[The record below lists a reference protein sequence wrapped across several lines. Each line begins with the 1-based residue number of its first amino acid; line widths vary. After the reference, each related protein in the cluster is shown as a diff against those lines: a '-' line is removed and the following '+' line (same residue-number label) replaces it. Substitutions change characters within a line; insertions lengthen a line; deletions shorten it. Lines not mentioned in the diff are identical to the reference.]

1 MLDEGR
7 IGGPTSWKEKLVG
20 QCHVMVTRHS
30 AFYTPLL
37 VTIGGGFLA
46 AEGIEAEFSIA
57 ETPRD
62 VLVGVHGGSV
72 QVAQS
77 AVSAN
82 FGALERGKKSPLVH
96 FAQINERDGFM
107 LVARA
112 PDESFSW
119 SKLQGKKVLVDH
131 GRQPLAMFKF
141 ALHKEGIDYAT
152 IEAIDAGNSE
162 AMENAFRGG
171 RGDYVHL
178 QGPSAQ
184 QLVSEGV
191 GHIVAWPGKSIG
203 PVAFSS
209 LAASRKWLESPGA
222 DTFMRAY
229 RRAREFAIE
238 MDPDEVA
245 SVVGRYF
252 NEVDRGALI
261 KSVETYQ
268 GLGCWSPG
276 VRISPE
282 AFDTTLDVFE
292 RSGHITKRHAYENVV
307 AQPPGE
313 G

>member
-1 MLDEGR
+1 M
-7 IGGPTSWKEKLVG
+7 G

-46 AEGIEAEFSIA
+46 AEGLDGEFSIA

-62 VLVGVHGGSV
+62 VLAGVHGGSV

-82 FGALERGKKSPLVH
+82 FGALERGKRSPLVH
-96 FAQINERDGFM
+96 FAQINERDGFI

-119 SKLQGKKVLVDH
+119 DKLKGRKVLVDH
-131 GRQPLAMFKF
+131 GRQPLAMFQY
-141 ALHKEGIDYAT
+141 ALHQEGVDYAA
-152 IEAIDAGNSE
+152 IESVNAGSSE
-162 AMENAFRGG
+162 AMEKAFRGG
-171 RGDYVHL
+171 QGDYVHL
-178 QGPSAQ
+178 QGPMAQ
-184 QLVSEGV
+184 QLAKEGI

-209 LAASRKWLESPGA
+209 LAASSKWLKSPDA
-222 DTFMRAY
+222 ATFMRAY

-252 NEVDRGALI
+252 NEIDRDALI
-261 KSVETYQ
+261 KSVEDYQ
-268 GLGCWSPG
+268 ALGCWSPG
-276 VRISPE
+276 VQISRK
-282 AFDTTLDVFE
+282 AFETTLDVFE
-292 RSGHITKRHAYENVV
+292 RSGHITKRHSYGRVV
-307 AQPPGE
+307 VKPPGDD
-313 G
+313 

>member
-1 MLDEGR
+1 M
-7 IGGPTSWKEKLVG
+7 G

-46 AEGIEAEFSIA
+46 AEGLDAEFSIA
-57 ETPRD
+57 DSPRD
-62 VLVGVHGGSV
+62 VLAGVHGGRI

-112 PDESFSW
+112 ADESFSW
-119 SKLQGKKVLVDH
+119 DKLAGKKVLVDH
-131 GRQPLAMFKF
+131 ARQPLAMFKF
-141 ALHKEGIDYAT
+141 ALHKEGVGFDA
-152 IEAIDAGNSE
+152 IEAVDAGTPE
-162 AMENAFRGG
+162 AMEKAFRAGQ
-171 RGDYVHL
+171 GDYVHL
-178 QGPSAQ
+178 QGPAAQ
-184 QLVSEGV
+184 QLASEGV
-191 GHIVAWPGKSIG
+191 GHVVAWPGKSIG

-209 LAASRKWLESPGA
+209 LATSRDWLTSPDA
-222 DTFMRAY
+222 ATFMRAY

-245 SVVGRYF
+245 SVIGRYF
-252 NEVDRGALI
+252 NETDRAALI
-261 KSVETYQ
+261 SSVESYQ
-268 GLGCWSPG
+268 ELGCWSPG

-282 AFDTTLDVFE
+282 AFATTLDVFLH
-292 RSGHITKRHAYENVV
+292 SGIISKRHRYERVV
-307 AQPPGE
+307 AEPPGDDD
-313 G
+313 

>member
-1 MLDEGR
+1 M
-7 IGGPTSWKEKLVG
+7 G

-46 AEGIEAEFSIA
+46 AEGFEADFSIA

-62 VLVGVHGGSV
+62 VLAGIHGGSV

-82 FGALERGKKSPLVH
+82 FGALERGKRSPLVH

-107 LVARA
+107 LVGREADDA
-112 PDESFSW
+112 FSW
-119 SKLQGKKVLVDH
+119 QRLQGKKVIVDH
-131 GRQPLAMFKF
+131 GRQPLAMFRY
-141 ALHKEGIDYAT
+141 ALYKEGVDFGA
-152 IEAIDAGNSE
+152 IEAIDAGDPE
-162 AMENAFRGG
+162 AMEQAFRGG
-171 RGDYVHL
+171 QGDYVHL
-178 QGPSAQ
+178 QGPAAQ
-184 QLVSEGV
+184 QLASEGV
-191 GHIVAWPGKSIG
+191 GHVVAWPGKSIG

-209 LAASRKWLESPGA
+209 LAASPAWLESPDA
-222 DTFMRAY
+222 EAFMRAY

-252 NEVDRGALI
+252 NEVDRDALI
-261 KSVETYQ
+261 KSVEAYQ

-282 AFDTTLDVFE
+282 AFDATLDVFE
-292 RSGHITKRHAYENVV
+292 RSGHITKRHAYEQIV
-307 AQPPGE
+307 AAPPG
-313 G
+313 GD

>member
-1 MLDEGR
+1 
-7 IGGPTSWKEKLVG
+7 VG

-46 AEGIEAEFSIA
+46 AEGLEAEFSIA
-57 ETPRD
+57 KTPRD
-62 VLVGVHGGSV
+62 VLAGVHGGSV

-119 SKLQGKKVLVDH
+119 GKLVGKKVLLDH
-131 GRQPLAMFKF
+131 GKQPKAMFKY
-141 ALHKEGIDYAT
+141 ALHKEGVGYDAID
-152 IEAIDAGNSE
+152 AIDAGDSQT
-162 AMENAFRGG
+162 MEKAFRDGQ
-171 RGDYVHL
+171 GDYVHL
-178 QGPSAQ
+178 QGPEAQ
-184 QLVSEGV
+184 QLTKEGI

-209 LAASRKWLESPGA
+209 LAASRRWLESPDAGI
-222 DTFMRAY
+222 FMRAY
-229 RRAREFAIE
+229 RRAREFAAE

-245 SVVGRYF
+245 SVIGRYF

-261 KSVETYQ
+261 ETVESYQ
-268 GLGCWSPG
+268 ALGCWSPG
-276 VRISPE
+276 VRITPE
-282 AFDTTLDVFE
+282 AFKTTLEVF
-292 RSGHITKRHAYENVV
+292 RLSGHITKQHKYEHVV
-307 AQPPGE
+307 TQPPGE
-313 G
+313 D

>member
-7 IGGPTSWKEKLVG
+7 VGGHASWKEKLVG

-46 AEGIEAEFSIA
+46 AEGIDAEFSIA

-62 VLVGVHGGSV
+62 VLAGVHSGSV

-141 ALHKEGIDYAT
+141 ALHKEGIDFAT
-152 IEAIDAGNSE
+152 IEAIDAGSSE
-162 AMENAFRGG
+162 RMEKAFRSGK
-171 RGDYVHL
+171 GDYLHI
-178 QGPSAQ
+178 QGPSAH
-184 QLVSEGV
+184 QLVSEGL
-191 GHIVAWPGKSIG
+191 GHIVALPGESIG

-209 LAASRKWLESPGA
+209 LAASRQWLKSPDA

-252 NEVDRGALI
+252 NEVDRDALI

-268 GLGCWSPG
+268 SLGCWSPG

-292 RSGHITKRHAYENVV
+292 RSGHITRRHAYENVV

-313 G
+313 D

>member
-1 MLDEGR
+1 M
-7 IGGPTSWKEKLVG
+7 G

-62 VLVGVHGGSV
+62 VLAGVHGGTV

-82 FGALERGKKSPLVH
+82 FGALERGKQSPLVH

-112 PDESFSW
+112 PDEAFAW
-119 SKLQGKKVLVDH
+119 STLQGKKIIVDH
-131 GRQPLAMFKF
+131 GRQPLAMFKY
-141 ALHKEGIDYAT
+141 ALSKEGVDFGT
-152 IEAIDAGNSE
+152 IEAIDAGPSA
-162 AMENAFRGG
+162 AMQKAFRSGK
-171 RGDYVHL
+171 GDYVHL
-178 QGPSAQ
+178 QGPAAQ
-184 QLVSEGV
+184 ELVKEGI
-191 GHIVAWPGKSIG
+191 GHVVAWPGKSIG

-209 LAASRKWLESPGA
+209 LAASRQWLKSPDA
-222 DTFMRAY
+222 ETFMRAY

-245 SVVGRYF
+245 SVIGRYF
-252 NEVDRGALI
+252 NEVDRDALI
-261 KSVETYQ
+261 EAVKGYQ
-268 GLGCWSPG
+268 ELGCWSPG

-282 AFDTTLDVFE
+282 AFETTLDVFQK
-292 RSGHITKRHAYENVV
+292 SGHITRRHAYEHVV
-307 AQPPGE
+307 ASPPGDD
-313 G
+313 

>member
-1 MLDEGR
+1 
-7 IGGPTSWKEKLVG
+7 VG

-46 AEGIEAEFSIA
+46 AEGIDAEFSIA

-62 VLVGVHGGSV
+62 VLAGVHGGTV

-107 LVARA
+107 LVGRSADDA
-112 PDESFSW
+112 FTWD
-119 SKLQGKKVLVDH
+119 KLVGSKVLLDH
-131 GRQPLAMFKF
+131 GRQPMAMFKY
-141 ALHKEGIDYAT
+141 ALHKEGIDFET
-152 IEAIDAGNSE
+152 LEAIDAGSAQ
-162 AMENAFRGG
+162 AMEKAFRDGQ
-171 RGDYVHL
+171 GDYVHL
-178 QGPSAQ
+178 QGPTAQ
-184 QLVSEGV
+184 ELVGEGL
-191 GHIVAWPGKSIG
+191 GHVVAWPGKSIG

-209 LAASRKWLESPGA
+209 LAASRSWLESA
-222 DTFMRAY
+222 DAKTFMRAY

-245 SVVGRYF
+245 SVVARYF

-261 KSVETYQ
+261 NAVESYQ
-268 GLGCWSPG
+268 ALGCWSPG
-276 VRISPE
+276 VAITPE
-282 AFDTTLDVFE
+282 AFDTTLAVFQ
-292 RSGHITKRHAYENVV
+292 RSGHITKRHDYKHVV
-307 AQPPGE
+307 AQPPSE
-313 G
+313 D

>member
-1 MLDEGR
+1 M
-7 IGGPTSWKEKLVG
+7 G

-37 VTIGGGFLA
+37 VTIAGGFLA
-46 AEGIEAEFSIA
+46 AEGIESKFSIA

-62 VLVGVHGGSV
+62 VLAGVHGGSV

-107 LVARA
+107 LVART
-112 PDESFSW
+112 PDESFTW
-119 SKLQGKKVLVDH
+119 NKLEGNKVLVDH
-131 GRQPLAMFKF
+131 GRQPMAMFKY
-141 ALHKEGIDYAT
+141 ALHKEGVDYEA
-152 IEAIDAGNSE
+152 IEAIDAGSPQ
-162 AMENAFRGG
+162 AMETTFRAGQ
-171 RGDYVHL
+171 GDYVHL
-178 QGPSAQ
+178 QGPTAQ
-184 QLVSEGV
+184 QLVGEGLGQV
-191 GHIVAWPGKSIG
+191 VAWPGKSTG

-209 LAASRKWLESPGA
+209 LAASHRWLDSPDA
-222 DTFMRAY
+222 ETFMRAY

-252 NEVDRGALI
+252 KGIDRDALI
-261 KSVETYQ
+261 KAVESYQ

-276 VRISPE
+276 IRITPE
-282 AFDTTLDVFE
+282 AFDTTLDVFQ
-292 RSGHITKRHAYENVV
+292 RSGHITKRHDYKHVV

-313 G
+313 D

>member
-1 MLDEGR
+1 
-7 IGGPTSWKEKLVG
+7 VG

-62 VLVGVHGGSV
+62 VLAGVHGGTV

-107 LVARA
+107 LVART
-112 PDESFSW
+112 PDESFTW
-119 SKLQGKKVLVDH
+119 DKLEGSKVLVDH
-131 GRQPLAMFKF
+131 GRQPLAMFKY
-141 ALHKEGIDYAT
+141 ALHKEGIDFEA
-152 IEAIDAGNSE
+152 IEAIDAGSPE
-162 AMENAFRGG
+162 SMDKAFRDGQ
-171 RGDYVHL
+171 GDYVHL
-178 QGPSAQ
+178 QGPTAQ
-184 QLVSEGV
+184 QLTGEGLGQV
-191 GHIVAWPGKSIG
+191 VAWPGKSIG

-209 LAASRKWLESPGA
+209 LAASRPWLESA
-222 DTFMRAY
+222 DAKTFMRAY

-252 NEVDRGALI
+252 NDIERGALI
-261 KSVETYQ
+261 SAVESYQ
-268 GLGCWSPG
+268 ALGCWSPG
-276 VRISPE
+276 VAITPE
-282 AFDTTLDVFE
+282 AFATTLDVFQ
-292 RSGHITKRHAYENVV
+292 RSGHITKRHDYKHVV

-313 G
+313 D

>member
-1 MLDEGR
+1 M
-7 IGGPTSWKEKLVG
+7 G

-30 AFYTPLL
+30 SFYTPLL

-46 AEGIEAEFSIA
+46 AEGIEADFSIA

-62 VLVGVHGGSV
+62 VLVGIHGGDV

-82 FGALERGKKSPLVH
+82 FGALERGKRSPLVH

-107 LVARA
+107 LVARE
-112 PDESFSW
+112 PDDAFSW
-119 SKLQGKKVLVDH
+119 DKLKVKKVLVDH
-131 GRQPLAMFKF
+131 GRQPLAMFKY
-141 ALHKEGIDYAT
+141 ALHKEGIDFET
-152 IEAIDAGNSE
+152 IDAIDAGSPE
-162 AMENAFRGG
+162 SMEKAFRGG
-171 RGDYVHL
+171 QGDYVHL
-178 QGPSAQ
+178 QGPAAQ
-184 QLVSEGV
+184 QLVAEGA
-191 GHIVAWPGKSIG
+191 GHVVAWPGKSIG

-209 LAASRKWLESPGA
+209 LAASRDWLDSSDAE
-222 DTFMRAY
+222 TFMRAY

-252 NEVDRGALI
+252 NEIDRDALI
-261 KSVETYQ
+261 KSVESYQ

-276 VRISPE
+276 VRISSE

-292 RSGHITKRHAYENVV
+292 RCGHITKRHAYEQVI
-307 AQPPGE
+307 AEPPGE
-313 G
+313 A

>member
-1 MLDEGR
+1 
-7 IGGPTSWKEKLVG
+7 VG

-46 AEGIEAEFSIA
+46 AEGIDAEFSIA

-62 VLVGVHGGSV
+62 VLAGIHGGTV

-107 LVARA
+107 LVART
-112 PDESFSW
+112 PDDSFTW
-119 SKLQGKKVLVDH
+119 DKLKGSKVLVDH
-131 GRQPLAMFKF
+131 GRQPMAMFKY
-141 ALHKEGIDYAT
+141 ALHKEGIDFDA
-152 IEAIDAGNSE
+152 IEAIDAGSSQ
-162 AMENAFRGG
+162 AMEKAFRDG

-178 QGPSAQ
+178 QGPTAQ
-184 QLVSEGV
+184 QLAGESLGQV
-191 GHIVAWPGKSIG
+191 VAWPGKSIG

-209 LAASRKWLESPGA
+209 LAASRAWLDSA
-222 DTFMRAY
+222 DAKTFMRAY

-252 NEVDRGALI
+252 NDVGRNALI
-261 KSVETYQ
+261 NAVESYQ
-268 GLGCWSPG
+268 ALGCWSPG
-276 VRISPE
+276 VAITAE
-282 AFDTTLDVFE
+282 AFDTTLDVFR
-292 RSGHITKRHAYENVV
+292 RSGHITKHHDYKHVVV
-307 AQPPGE
+307 APPGE
-313 G
+313 D

>member
-1 MLDEGR
+1 M
-7 IGGPTSWKEKLVG
+7 G

-62 VLVGVHGGSV
+62 ILAGVHGGTV

-107 LVARA
+107 LVART
-112 PDESFSW
+112 PDESFTW
-119 SKLQGKKVLVDH
+119 DKLKGSKVLVDH
-131 GRQPLAMFKF
+131 GRQPLAMFKY
-141 ALHKEGIDYAT
+141 ALHKEGIDFEA
-152 IEAIDAGNSE
+152 IEAIDAGGPES
-162 AMENAFRGG
+162 MDKAFRDGQ
-171 RGDYVHL
+171 GDYVHL
-178 QGPSAQ
+178 QGPTAQ
-184 QLVSEGV
+184 QLTGEGLGQV
-191 GHIVAWPGKSIG
+191 VAWPGKSIG

-209 LAASRKWLESPGA
+209 LAASRLWLESA
-222 DTFMRAY
+222 DAKTFMRAY

-252 NEVDRGALI
+252 NDIERGALI
-261 KSVETYQ
+261 SAVESYQ
-268 GLGCWSPG
+268 ALGCWSPG
-276 VRISPE
+276 VAITPE
-282 AFDTTLDVFE
+282 AFATTLDVFQ
-292 RSGHITKRHAYENVV
+292 RSGHITKRHDYKHVV
-307 AQPPGE
+307 VQPPGE
-313 G
+313 D

>member
-1 MLDEGR
+1 
-7 IGGPTSWKEKLVG
+7 VG
-20 QCHVMVTRHS
+20 QCHVMVTHHS

-46 AEGIEAEFSIA
+46 AEGLEAEFSIA

-62 VLVGVHGGSV
+62 VLAGIHGGSI

-112 PDESFSW
+112 ADESFTW
-119 SKLQGKKVLVDH
+119 DKLKGKKVLVDH
-131 GRQPLAMFKF
+131 GRQPRAMFAY
-141 ALHKEGIDYAT
+141 ALGKEGVDYKS
-152 IEAIDAGNSE
+152 IDAVDAGDPQ
-162 AMENAFRGG
+162 AMEQAFRDGQ
-171 RGDYVHL
+171 GDYVHL
-178 QGPSAQ
+178 QGPAAQ
-184 QLVSEGV
+184 QLAKEGI

-209 LAASRKWLESPGA
+209 LAASRQWLESPDA
-222 DTFMRAY
+222 ETFMRAY

-252 NEVDRGALI
+252 NEIDRDALI
-261 KSVETYQ
+261 QTVESYQ
-268 GLGCWSPG
+268 ALGCWSPG
-276 VRISPE
+276 VRITKE
-282 AFDTTLDVFE
+282 AFNTTLKVFKL
-292 RSGHITKRHAYENVV
+292 SGHITKAHKYEHIV

-313 G
+313 D

>member
-1 MLDEGR
+1 
-7 IGGPTSWKEKLVG
+7 
-20 QCHVMVTRHS
+20 MVTRHS

-46 AEGIEAEFSIA
+46 AEGFEADFSIA

-62 VLVGVHGGSV
+62 VLAGIHGGSV

-82 FGALERGKKSPLVH
+82 FGALERGKRSPLVH

-107 LVARA
+107 LVGREADDA
-112 PDESFSW
+112 FSW
-119 SKLQGKKVLVDH
+119 QRLQGKKVIVDH
-131 GRQPLAMFKF
+131 GRQPLAMFRY
-141 ALHKEGIDYAT
+141 ALYKEGVDFGA
-152 IEAIDAGNSE
+152 IEAIDAGDPE
-162 AMENAFRGG
+162 AMEQAFRGG
-171 RGDYVHL
+171 QGDYVHL
-178 QGPSAQ
+178 QGPAAQ
-184 QLVSEGV
+184 QLASEGV
-191 GHIVAWPGKSIG
+191 GHVVTWPGKSIG

-209 LAASRKWLESPGA
+209 LAASPAWLESPDA
-222 DTFMRAY
+222 EAFMRAY

-252 NEVDRGALI
+252 NEVDRDALI
-261 KSVETYQ
+261 KSVEAYQ

-282 AFDTTLDVFE
+282 AFDATLDVFE
-292 RSGHITKRHAYENVV
+292 RSGHITKRHAYEQIV
-307 AQPPGE
+307 AAPPG
-313 G
+313 GD